1 MRYLVRGKVID
12 GKSAALLEAIES
24 GVLGRGSI
32 AHKTFLK
39 CMKEARLT
47 TEGEVRWLEVCYCRE
62 AFGPGYELYEELPY
76 WEAYFEEIDVRFARK
91 PEDCEGYPVCGDCDC
106 TGKARGETEETGRT
120 LLHAPGRNRLS
131 LSILNLSRPNARVPL
146 FW

>member
-1 MRYLVRGKVID
+1 MQYLVRGKVID

-24 GVLGRGSI
+24 GELGRGSI

-39 CMKEARLT
+39 CMKDARLT
-47 TEGEVRWLEVCYCRE
+47 TEGEVRWIEVCYCRE

-91 PEDCEGYPVCGDCDC
+91 LEDCEGYPVCGDCDC
-106 TGKARGETEETGRT
+106 TEKLEAKLKKLGVPFFMHLEET
-120 LLHAPGRNRLS
+120 ASPS
-131 LSILNLSRPNARVPL
+131 QSSI
-146 FW
+146 

>member
-24 GVLGRGSI
+24 GELGRGSI

-39 CMKEARLT
+39 CMKDARLT

-62 AFGPGYELYEELPY
+62 AFGPGY
-76 WEAYFEEIDVRFARK
+76 
-91 PEDCEGYPVCGDCDC
+91 PVCADCDC
-106 TGKARGETEETGRT
+106 TENLEAKLKKLGVPFFMHLEET
-120 LLHAPGRNRLS
+120 ASPS
-131 LSILNLSRPNARVPL
+131 QSSI
-146 FW
+146 

>member
-1 MRYLVRGKVID
+1 MRYLVRGKVIE

-24 GVLGRGSI
+24 GELGRGSI
-32 AHKTFLK
+32 AHRTFLK

-47 TEGEVRWLEVCYCRE
+47 EQGQVRWLEVCYCRE

-76 WEAYFEEIDVRFARK
+76 WEAYFEELDVRFARK

-106 TGKARGETEETGRT
+106 TEKLEAKLEKLGIPFFRHLKETVSSHETAT
-120 LLHAPGRNRLS
+120 
-131 LSILNLSRPNARVPL
+131 
-146 FW
+146 